1 MARDKRFNTGDIVK
15 VVLDIPQGH
24 FVNFYRALYYS
35 FEFLSGTLKPEIIN
49 AKWAKIEL
57 ADKSDITILKLQG
70 KLKKNDLKKEILN
83 KFETEFGHQG
93 QSIISKLTGNTLQ
106 RVISVLQ
113 DIDDSKLKKCLPK
126 EIWDEVTIQK
136 PSLELVLSAIKMKRI
151 DPAKIA
157 DAIETKEV
165 DKLIVRKGK

>member
-1 MARDKRFNTGDIVK
+1 METKEKK
-15 VVLDIPQGH
+15 VVALDIPVPGT
-24 FVNFYRALYYS
+24 FDTLEYMYS
-35 FEFLSGTLKPEIIN
+35 DLDE
-49 AKWAKIEL
+49 KIKNL
-57 ADKSDITILKLQG
+57 TKQ
-70 KLKKNDLKKEILN
+70 KNDLKKEILN

>member
-24 FVNFYRALYYS
+24 FVNFYRALYYD

-70 KLKKNDLKKEILN
+70 KLKK
-83 KFETEFGHQG
+83 
-93 QSIISKLTGNTLQ
+93 
-106 RVISVLQ
+106 
-113 DIDDSKLKKCLPK
+113 
-126 EIWDEVTIQK
+126 EV
-136 PSLELVLSAIKMKRI
+136 M
-151 DPAKIA
+151 
-157 DAIETKEV
+157 
-165 DKLIVRKGK
+165 